1 MTSAPDRLPAPDL
14 GPGDVYVYAH
24 ANGAI
29 SVLDDGGHLALAPLR
44 VAVAAAEGAC
54 AAGARVRAGWDDA
67 PLARDAIEAIRA
79 GGIEL
84 DVVPDAPAPRRWDNG
99 TTALMEAAAS
109 GDDALLDDLIE
120 RGADVAHRDDAG
132 ATALHHA
139 AARDNVH
146 AVDALVR
153 AGLDPDDRN
162 GNGFTSFRLATAT
175 RSLATA
181 QRLADLGADT
191 SAGAAERRAFTRSH
205 LGAVYVWL
213 AIPLLGLVAAGLVA
227 VVASPL
233 TGLAIAV
240 LLLGLAAATAPPRA
254 FWAGGAPR
262 RLVGTTLTLQG
273 LTGTREVDL
282 REVEVAAVGG
292 GKRRGAAFG
301 ARWLLLGH
309 ADGHRVDER
318 TLARLQVPE
327 GDRVAFADRA
337 SLVIV
342 VPLAGG
348 VDHEALVAIGDVL
361 SGLGVDLSSLLR
373 SQLARARA
381 DARSR

>member
-1 MTSAPDRLPAPDL
+1 MTSAPDRVPAPDL

-29 SVLDDGGHLALAPLR
+29 SVLDAGGHLALVPLS
-44 VAVAAAEGAC
+44 VAVAAAERAH

-67 PLARDAIEAIRA
+67 PLARDAVEAIRA
-79 GGIEL
+79 GGVEL
-84 DVVPDAPAPRRWDNG
+84 DVVPDAPAPRRWANG
-99 TTALMEAAAS
+99 TTALMEAAAA

-175 RSLATA
+175 HSLTAA

-191 SAGAAERRAFTRSH
+191 SAGPAEAREFTRSH

-213 AIPLLGLVAAGLVA
+213 AIPLLGLGAAA
-227 VVASPL
+227 VVGAAESP
-233 TGLAIAV
+233 IAGMV
-240 LLLGLAAATAPPRA
+240 TAVVLLGLTLVTAPPRA
-254 FWAGGAPR
+254 FWTGGAPR
-262 RLVGTTLTLQG
+262 RLVGTTLTLRG

-282 REVEVAAVGG
+282 REVEDAAVGG

-309 ADGHRVDER
+309 ADGHPVTER
-318 TLARLQVPE
+318 TLARLHVPE
-327 GDRVAFADRA
+327 IDRVAFAHRA
-337 SLVIV
+337 PAVIV

-373 SQLARARA
+373 AQLAQARA
-381 DARSR
+381 DARPR